1 MLMSNPHIALKGSD
15 RGTQNR
21 KIMNSLIASLAPLA
35 LMLPFAGG
43 GEARMDSAVNAPAV
57 EEAGVCNNL
66 DPRKAA
72 QMAQSDGIVEA
83 KGIETEQISS
93 PIFNQTRIER
103 RLIIRIA
110 PQSARQRSSLV
121 ADLPRQAPT
130 NKWVERK
137 IGKCLPVSRIAG
149 VQTASGS
156 KLLLYL
162 RDKSIISLKL
172 EKACRARDY
181 YSGFYVEKNKD
192 GKLCVDR
199 DKLMSRSGAK
209 CEVERLRQL
218 VSVQK

>member
-1 MLMSNPHIALKGSD
+1 
-15 RGTQNR
+15 
-21 KIMNSLIASLAPLA
+21 MNSLIASLAPLA
-35 LMLPFAGG
+35 LILPFAGG
-43 GEARMDSAVNAPAV
+43 AEDVGSENAAS
-57 EEAGVCNNL
+57 
-66 DPRKAA
+66 KANEQNSPVA
-72 QMAQSDGIVEA
+72 DTCRDLSPKHAEQMAQSEGTIA
-83 KGIETEQISS
+83 ANGLETDSSLPPILNQI
-93 PIFNQTRIER
+93 RIER
-103 RLIIRIA
+103 RVIIRVA
-110 PQSARQRSSLV
+110 PQSARQRSNLV

-130 NKWVERK
+130 SKWVERK

-172 EKACRARDY
+172 EKSCRARDY

-218 VSVQK
+218 VSVSR